1 MIKNQIEKL
10 IPEKITSI
18 SNIGGG
24 SIASSYQ
31 VELVNDITL
40 FAKYYDNSDMIE
52 SEIMGLIE
60 LSKCSNII
68 IPKIKYHNK
77 NLLILEFITS
87 ITPNDQTYINYAKQ
101 LTSLHKI
108 TNKYFG
114 FKVDNYIGSTK
125 QINTFNTCWAEFFF
139 NQRIMYQYKLLEK
152 NKIIDQE
159 FKSKFKKIEKT
170 TYELLADETIKASL
184 LHGDLWSGNFFFNT
198 NNQGVLIDPSVYYG
212 DREVDLA
219 MTQLFGKLPNSFYQS
234 YSEINPISD
243 NFKQKCILYN
253 LYHIMN
259 HWNIFGTSYKS
270 QAIHYINLL
279 N

>member
-1 MIKNQIEKL
+1 MIKKQIQKL

-31 VELVNDITL
+31 VELVNDTTL
-40 FAKYYDNSDMIE
+40 FAKYYDNSNMIE
-52 SEIMGLIE
+52 AEITGLTE

-77 NLLILEFITS
+77 NLLILEFITN
-87 ITPNDQTYINYAKQ
+87 INPNDQTYINYAKQ
-101 LTSLHKI
+101 LASLHQI
-108 TNKYFG
+108 TNKHFG
-114 FKVDNYIGSTK
+114 FKVNNYIGSTR
-125 QINTFNTCWAEFFF
+125 QINTFNTSWPEFFF
-139 NQRIMYQYKLLEK
+139 NQRIMYQYKLLEE

-159 FKSKFKKIEKT
+159 FKDKFIKLEECTHK
-170 TYELLADETIKASL
+170 LLSDQEVKASL
-184 LHGDLWSGNFFFNT
+184 LHGDLWSGNFFFST
-198 NNQGVLIDPSVYYG
+198 NNQGVLIDPAVYYG

-219 MTQLFGKLPNSFYQS
+219 MTQLFGRLPNSFYKA

-243 NFKQKCILYN
+243 NFEQKCILYN

-259 HWNIFGTSYKS
+259 HWNIFGSSYKS